1 MRMGNTVFINNSA
14 TEDSEKDRG
23 AVNPVGLRSGI
34 DKRSILSEE
43 MSLLMVDYRAILSA
57 NTPKLNEYRVKVSEV
72 LSTLAF
78 TYEKIRNAVD
88 YKGEHLLRRS
98 AIERIL
104 KRQIW
109 ENAGS
114 SPEEISVTIVKELIW
129 ARYLDNNTLPA
140 SKIAI
145 LGEIISKYLALF
157 RFIEVDTNLTAKQKL
172 ARREWF
178 LQVAA
183 CELEDEIS
191 PITAYWESLSRS
203 VFFWFKQNYDWQ
215 GSNLSEDDKDVQ
227 IYIASLRC
235 IAKVD
240 RAGLKYS
247 LFKIFYPGWTKVKV
261 NTLEHVLTPVF
272 AIMEEINRHLK
283 SPVEQRLFRY
293 LQKQSA
299 AFIILKEI
307 IDEDIENSRSVF
319 ENPQILVKKLR
330 KVCQKKYSEIRKKI
344 NTGIRRSIIYIIATK
359 LIFALLIEIPYEV
372 YFLQGINYTALA
384 TNLLIPPF
392 LMLLIGLSIRKP
404 TDENTKRIIERIRSF
419 VYGKGVPDKIPFS
432 LNPKRRNDIL
442 SQLFLVVYG
451 WIFFFVFGSIAFILL
466 DFGFNLVSIGVFY
479 VFLSLVML
487 FSFRVRYTAGEL
499 NVTGERESFLSHLF
513 TNLTLPFL
521 NLGVWLSKGLS
532 KLNFL
537 LVIMDFLIEAPFKKI
552 MSVFEEWTG
561 FIRERREEVVE
572 VPN

>member
-1 MRMGNTVFINNSA
+1 
-14 TEDSEKDRG
+14 
-23 AVNPVGLRSGI
+23 
-34 DKRSILSEE
+34 
-43 MSLLMVDYRAILSA
+43 
-57 NTPKLNEYRVKVSEV
+57 
-72 LSTLAF
+72 
-78 TYEKIRNAVD
+78 
-88 YKGEHLLRRS
+88 
-98 AIERIL
+98 
-104 KRQIW
+104 
-109 ENAGS
+109 
-114 SPEEISVTIVKELIW
+114 
-129 ARYLDNNTLPA
+129 
-140 SKIAI
+140 
-145 LGEIISKYLALF
+145 
-157 RFIEVDTNLTAKQKL
+157 
-172 ARREWF
+172 
-178 LQVAA
+178 
-183 CELEDEIS
+183 
-191 PITAYWESLSRS
+191 
-203 VFFWFKQNYDWQ
+203 
-215 GSNLSEDDKDVQ
+215 
-227 IYIASLRC
+227 
-235 IAKVD
+235 
-240 RAGLKYS
+240 
-247 LFKIFYPGWTKVKV
+247 
-261 NTLEHVLTPVF
+261 
-272 AIMEEINRHLK
+272 
-283 SPVEQRLFRY
+283 
-293 LQKQSA
+293 
-299 AFIILKEI
+299 
-307 IDEDIENSRSVF
+307 
-319 ENPQILVKKLR
+319 
-330 KVCQKKYSEIRKKI
+330 
-344 NTGIRRSIIYIIATK
+344 
-359 LIFALLIEIPYEV
+359 
-372 YFLQGINYTALA
+372 LQGINYTALA